1 VQVPRRDYS
10 LTAVLYDLAADALCY
25 RACNG
30 GLTSLI
36 EGRKHMITPRA
47 MLPLLGLA
55 MIAVA
60 LGADTHEHEHSTAHP
75 AYAYATNGVKDHIV
89 DRGGNQWK
97 LLLDKS
103 NLGGDE
109 IEAVELTMPA
119 GLQVA
124 SHTHKSVEVIYV
136 LSGTYGH
143 EVNGKLYLLKP
154 GMIGI
159 VRPGDHVRH
168 LVPKS
173 GPAKVLIIWA
183 PAGEAERLQLPAK
196 GEATEPVPE
205 AKALDP

>member
-1 VQVPRRDYS
+1 
-10 LTAVLYDLAADALCY
+10 
-25 RACNG
+25 
-30 GLTSLI
+30 
-36 EGRKHMITPRA
+36 MIRPRA

-60 LGADTHEHEHSTAHP
+60 LGADTHEHSSAQPT
-75 AYAYATNGVKDHIV
+75 YAYATNGVKDHIV
-89 DRGGNQWK
+89 DRSGNQWK

-119 GLQVA
+119 GLQVG
-124 SHTHKSVEVIYV
+124 SHTHKAVEIIYV

-183 PAGEAERLQLPAK
+183 PAGEAARLPAK
-196 GEATEPVPE
+196 GEPVEPVPE